1 MALQK
6 VPGRAIQ
13 LDDQANSDIMYFDGT
28 NWVRLAKGEAG
39 EVLKVNEFGTFPVW
53 GLGYSLQGGQ
63 YGYMMGSNADASP
76 FNLIDRF
83 SFTSQSNAVAV
94 GSMLT
99 GTHANTSSGSSS
111 ASHGYSAGHINIT
124 STAWSN
130 TIQKV
135 SFASAEADSTDVADL
150 TLARNK
156 AGGATAFTQQFGY
169 CYGGHH
175 TSPSST
181 DVIDK
186 YAFATDSDATNV
198 GDLTEPQVYYTGGSN
213 SLTHGYRAGGYVN
226 TPNGGSEVIDKW
238 SFATDGDATDV
249 GNLLG
254 VYMHVGAG
262 FSSPT
267 HGYTYGQYQPGAP
280 QALTNI
286 EKYSFATDGN
296 STDVGD
302 MTVGRYLAGGVS
314 ATDHGYIQGGVNS
327 TGQAVNIIE
336 RVAHATDT
344 NAVDWADLTV
354 GKKAGAG
361 VQY

>member
-6 VPGRAIQ
+6 IPGRAIQ
-13 LDDQANSDIMYFDGT
+13 LDSQVSSDVMYFDGT
-28 NWVRLAKGEAG
+28 DWVRLAKGEAG
-39 EVLKVNEFGTFPVW
+39 EVLKVNDFGTFPVW
-53 GLGYSLQGGQ
+53 GAGYSLQGGQ
-63 YGYMMGSNADASP
+63 YGYMMGSNADGSP

-111 ASHGYSAGHINIT
+111 ASHGYSAGHTNIT
-124 STAWSN
+124 GDVWSN

-150 TLARNK
+150 TLARDK

-175 TSPSST
+175 TTPSST

-226 TPNGGSEVIDKW
+226 TPNGGSEVIDNW
-238 SFATDGDATDV
+238 PFASDTNASDV

-267 HGYTYGQYQPGAP
+267 HGYTYGSHIAPSGAGDH
-280 QALTNI
+280 I
-286 EKYSFATDGN
+286 EKYSFATNGN

-302 MTVGRYLAGGVS
+302 MTVGRRLAGGVS
-314 ATDHGYIQGGVNS
+314 ATDHGYICGGGNN
-327 TGQAVNIIE
+327 TGAAVNIIE

-354 GKKAGAG
+354 AKKAGAG